1 MMTQFATLAVALRG
15 IFANKLRS
23 TLTVLGV
30 IIGIA
35 SVIALSSV
43 GEGSKQ
49 MITERIGSL
58 GSNLLTVSSGAAS
71 EGFRSMGL
79 GSAQTLTYEDA
90 NAIASSPDVTAVEA
104 VAPEASTYAQV
115 VAGAENVYVRVYG
128 VTPEYE
134 EVRSKTVDEGSF
146 ISQADVD
153 QKSSVAV
160 LGSGVAEDLFG
171 DMNPVGQS
179 IKIDKRPYT
188 VIGVLESEEGMMGS
202 DNSILVPITSV
213 MYRLSPNRDSEGDHV
228 IGSIYLQAVSDSQN
242 DLAIA
247 QVSEVLRGE
256 HRIALGDEDD
266 FNISSM
272 QDIEETLTETSD
284 TLTMLLTI
292 TAAIALLVAGL
303 GIMNIMLVSVTERT
317 REIGIRKAVG
327 AKRRN
332 ILMQFLLEATTIS
345 VIGGLIGIGT
355 GIGASKLL
363 SGSITMNFSEIETVI
378 TPDTIIIAFLVA
390 LGVGIVSG
398 VYPAF
403 RASRLNPIDA
413 LRYE

>member
-1 MMTQFATLAVALRG
+1 MIAQFATLTVALRG

-58 GSNLLTVSSGAAS
+58 GSNLLTISPGAAS
-71 EGFRSMGL
+71 EGFMRMGF

-90 NAIASSPDVTAVEA
+90 LAIASSPDVSAVNA
-104 VAPEASTYAQV
+104 VAPEASTNAQV
-115 VAGAENVYVRVYG
+115 VVGGENVNARIYG

-134 EVRSKTVDEGSF
+134 EVRAKTIAEGNF
-146 ISQADVD
+146 ITQTDVD

-171 DMNPVGQS
+171 VMNPVGQT

-188 VIGVLESEEGMMGS
+188 VVGVWESEEGMMGS
-202 DNSILVPITSV
+202 DDSIFVPITSV
-213 MYRLSPNRDSEGDHV
+213 MYRLNPQRTSEGDHV
-228 IGSIYLQAVSDSQN
+228 VSSIYMQAVSDREN

-247 QVSEVLRGE
+247 QVTEVLQDE
-256 HRIALGDEDD
+256 HRIALGDADD

-345 VIGGLIGIGT
+345 VIGGLIGIGV

-363 SGSITMNFSEIETVI
+363 SGSITMNFSTIETVI
-378 TPDTIIIAFLVA
+378 TPDTVVIAFFVA
-390 LGVGIVSG
+390 IGVGIVAG

>member
-1 MMTQFATLAVALRG
+1 MTQISTLIIALRG
-15 IFANKLRS
+15 IFANRLRS
-23 TLTVLGV
+23 FLTILGV

-49 MITERIGSL
+49 MITEKIGSM
-58 GSNLLTVSSGAAS
+58 GSNLLAISPGAAS
-71 EGFRSMGL
+71 QGFMKMGQ
-79 GSAQTLTYEDA
+79 GSAQTLTYEDSLV
-90 NAIASSPDVTAVEA
+90 ITESSEITAVNA
-104 VAPEASTYAQV
+104 VAPEASTGAQV
-115 VAGAENVYVRVYG
+115 VAGAENVNARIYG

-134 EVRSKTVDEGSF
+134 EVRSKTIVEGSF

-160 LGSGVAEDLFG
+160 LGSGAAEDLFG
-171 DMNPVGQS
+171 GMSAVGQT
-179 IKIDKRPYT
+179 IKIDKRPFT
-188 VIGVLESEEGMMGS
+188 VIGVLESEEGIMGS
-202 DNSILVPITSV
+202 DDSILVPITAV
-213 MYRLSPNRDSEGDHV
+213 MYRLDPQRTSEGDHV
-228 IGSIYLQAVSDSQN
+228 VSNIYLQAVSDSQN

-247 QVSEVLRGE
+247 QVAEVLRKE
-256 HRIALGDEDD
+256 HKIALGDEDD
-266 FNISSM
+266 FSIMSQVDVM
-272 QDIEETLTETSD
+272 DTLTETSD
-284 TLTMLLTI
+284 TLTVLLTV

-345 VIGGLIGIGT
+345 VIGGLIGIGV

-378 TPDTIIIAFLVA
+378 TPDTVIIAFVVA
-390 LGVGIVSG
+390 LGIGIVAG

>member
-1 MMTQFATLAVALRG
+1 MMTQLATLTVALRG

-49 MITERIGSL
+49 MITDRIGSL
-58 GSNLLTVSSGAAS
+58 GSNLLTVSPGAAS
-71 EGFRSMGL
+71 EGFTRMQQ

-90 NAIASSPDVTAVEA
+90 SAIASSPDVTAVNA
-104 VAPEASTYAQV
+104 VAPEASTNAQV
-115 VAGAENVYVRVYG
+115 VVGGENVNARIYG

-134 EVRSKTVDEGSF
+134 EVRNKTIAEGSF
-146 ISQADVD
+146 ISQTDVD

-160 LGSGVAEDLFG
+160 LGSTVAEDLFG
-171 DMNPVGQS
+171 EANPVGQT
-179 IKIDKRPYT
+179 IKLNQRPYT
-188 VIGVLESEEGMMGS
+188 VVGVLESEEGMMGS
-202 DNSILVPITSV
+202 DDSILVPITSV
-213 MYRLSPNRDSEGDHV
+213 MYRLDPSRDSEGDHV
-228 IGSIYLQAVSDSQN
+228 ISSIYLQAVSDSQN

-247 QVSEVLRGE
+247 QVTGVLQDE

-266 FNISSM
+266 FSITSM
-272 QDIEETLTETSD
+272 QDVEETLTETSE

-317 REIGIRKAVG
+317 KEIGIRLSIG
-327 AKRRN
+327 ARAGD
-332 ILMQFLLEATTIS
+332 ILVQFLIEA
-345 VIGGLIGIGT
+345 VILSMLGGIIGILIGIGLGKMISGLINSSMIIDPFIT
-355 GIGASKLL
+355 LFAFFFSGAVGVFFGFYPARKASK
-363 SGSITMNFSEIETVI
+363 
-378 TPDTIIIAFLVA
+378 
-390 LGVGIVSG
+390 
-398 VYPAF
+398 
-403 RASRLNPIDA
+403 LNPIDA
-413 LRYE
+413 LHFE

>member
-1 MMTQFATLAVALRG
+1 MTQVATLVTALRG
-15 IFANKLRS
+15 IFANRLRS
-23 TLTVLGV
+23 LLTILGV

-35 SVIALSSV
+35 AVIALSSV

-49 MITERIGSL
+49 MITDRIGSL
-58 GSNLLTVSSGAAS
+58 GSNLLIVSPGAAS
-71 EGFRSMGL
+71 EGFMRMGK

-90 NAIASSPDVTAVEA
+90 LTLANSPNITAVAA
-104 VAPEASTYAQV
+104 VAPETSTDAQV
-115 VAGAENVYVRVYG
+115 VAGAENVNVRIYG
-128 VTPEYE
+128 ITPEYE
-134 EVRSKTVDEGSF
+134 VVRSKNIAEGSF
-146 ISQADVD
+146 ITQSDVD
-153 QKSSVAV
+153 QKASVAL

-171 DMNPVGQS
+171 EMSPVGQS
-179 IKIDKRPYT
+179 VKIDRRAYT
-188 VIGVLESEEGMMGS
+188 IVGVLESEEGMMGL
-202 DNSILVPITSV
+202 DDSILVPITSV
-213 MYRLSPNRDSEGDHV
+213 MYRLNPQRTSEGKHLV
-228 IGSIYLQAVSDSQN
+228 SSIYLQTESASQN
-242 DLAIA
+242 NPAIA
-247 QVSEVLRGE
+247 QVTEVLRDE
-256 HRIALGDEDD
+256 HRIALGEEDD
-266 FNISSM
+266 FSVTSM
-272 QDIEETLTETSD
+272 QDIEDTLTETSD

-345 VIGGLIGIGT
+345 VIGGLIGIGA

-363 SGSITMNFSEIETVI
+363 SGSITMNFSTIETVI
-378 TPDTIIIAFLVA
+378 TPDTVIIAFLVA
-390 LGVGIVSG
+390 IGVGIVAG

>member
-1 MMTQFATLAVALRG
+1 MTQISTLVIALRG
-15 IFANKLRS
+15 IFANRLRS
-23 TLTVLGV
+23 SLTILGV

-71 EGFRSMGL
+71 QGFIRMGQ
-79 GSAQTLTYEDA
+79 GSSQTLTYEDA
-90 NAIASSPDVTAVEA
+90 SAIASSPDVTAVKA
-104 VAPEASTYAQV
+104 VAPEASTNAQV
-115 VAGAENVYVRVYG
+115 VAGGENVNARVYG

-134 EVRSKTVDEGSF
+134 EVRAKTVAGGNF
-146 ISQADVD
+146 ITQTDVD
-153 QKSSVAV
+153 TSASVAV
-160 LGSGVAEDLFG
+160 LGSGVGEDLFG
-171 DMNPVGQS
+171 QMNPVGQT

-188 VIGVLESEEGMMGS
+188 VVGILESEEGMMGS
-202 DNSILVPITSV
+202 DDSIFIPITSV
-213 MYRLSPNRDSEGDHV
+213 MNRLSPQRDSEGDHV
-228 IGSIYLQAVSDSQN
+228 IGSIYLQAVGDNQN

-247 QVSEVLRGE
+247 QVTEVLQDE

-266 FNISSM
+266 FSISSM

-332 ILMQFLLEATTIS
+332 ILMQFLLEALTIS
-345 VIGGLIGIGT
+345 VIGGLIGIGA

-363 SGSITMNFSEIETVI
+363 SGSITMNFSEIETVV
-378 TPDTIIIAFLVA
+378 TLDTVIIAFFVA
-390 LGVGIVSG
+390 LGVGIVAG